1 MARTVAIGIQNF
13 EKYIESKC
21 FYVDKTKFIGEWWK
35 ASDDT
40 TVVMRPRRFGKTLTM
55 DMVKTFFSLEYK
67 DKGEKI
73 FGGLEIW
80 QDEEMKAL
88 QGTYPVIFLT
98 FAAVKPNS
106 YENLIAQINSLFRGV
121 YSDYDFL
128 LSSDKVK
135 INTKESL
142 KEINEKMSPNL
153 SIKSINVLCGAI
165 FEHYGKR
172 PIIILDEYDTP
183 MLEAYAKG
191 YWEEAVEF
199 LRGFFNFTFKTNPY
213 LERALMTGITR
224 ISKESIFSDFNHVKL
239 VTMLSDKYADCFGF
253 TEEEVFASMDEY
265 GLTEK
270 EKVKHW
276 YNGFKIGNKKDIYNP
291 WSIINFL
298 ETNGKYATYWANSS
312 SNGLINRLIRE
323 GSVDVKLKMDDLLHD
338 KPIDVYLDDEII
350 FQNLENDENA
360 MWSMFYASGYLTGEC
375 VESLDKNE
383 NLEAS
388 LYRLHITNFETK
400 AMFRRMVSGWFASV
414 KSNYNDF
421 IKYMLQ
427 GNIKA
432 MNTYMN
438 RIALA
443 TFSYFDTGKNPSAY
457 NEPERFYHGF
467 VLGLTMD
474 LRGEYIITSNRE
486 SGFGRYDVIIE
497 PKDISKHDAIIMEFK
512 VHDSDDEKDLK
523 ETVASAIQQINDMDY
538 ASGLTE
544 KGIPMERIK
553 KYGFAFEG
561 KKVLIGC

>member
-1 MARTVAIGIQNF
+1 
-13 EKYIESKC
+13 
-21 FYVDKTKFIGEWWK
+21 
-35 ASDDT
+35 
-40 TVVMRPRRFGKTLTM
+40 
-55 DMVKTFFSLEYK
+55 
-67 DKGEKI
+67 
-73 FGGLEIW
+73 
-80 QDEEMKAL
+80 
-88 QGTYPVIFLT
+88 
-98 FAAVKPNS
+98 
-106 YENLIAQINSLFRGV
+106 
-121 YSDYDFL
+121 
-128 LSSDKVK
+128 
-135 INTKESL
+135 
-142 KEINEKMSPNL
+142 
-153 SIKSINVLCGAI
+153 
-165 FEHYGKR
+165 
-172 PIIILDEYDTP
+172 
-183 MLEAYAKG
+183 
-191 YWEEAVEF
+191 
-199 LRGFFNFTFKTNPY
+199 
-213 LERALMTGITR
+213 MTGITR

-312 SNGLINRLIRE
+312 SNSLINSLIRE

-474 LRGEYIITSNRE
+474 LRGEYIITLNRE

-561 KKVLIGC
+561 KKY